1 MLEAQI
7 RIIEHQIRLAVV
19 VVVRPEDSG
28 GLVHLGSHV
37 GLTNLESKRDVVY
50 TLVSPNEV
58 DASVGRISVASPMGQ
73 ALVGRMPGDEVEVAA
88 PSGPIHF
95 RVETVEG

>member
-1 MLEAQI
+1 VTVEL
-7 RIIEHQIRLAVV
+7 
-19 VVVRPEDSG
+19 RPEDSG
-28 GLVHLGSHV
+28 GMVHLGSHI
-37 GLTNLESKRDVVY
+37 GLKNLESKRDVVY

-58 DASVGRISVASPMGQ
+58 DAAAGRISVASPMGQ

-88 PSGPIHF
+88 PSGPIRF